1 LRPAAAEAANPA
13 RRVAALKSEK
23 KMKISGMLFKEIF
36 LKKNRLFSGLLAV
49 TLGVAVIVAIK
60 NISFYS
66 EKKISSELDTLGA
79 NILILPKSATVQDY
93 YQADL
98 QEDEIPE
105 EYVTKLTGS
114 GIKGLDNI
122 SPKLNVR
129 TEVQGQPVVVTG
141 ILPLN
146 EFKSKSVWAGA
157 LGIFTKP
164 EGCPPGGMMPIGAV
178 ASNPDRVINDLGRFQ
193 ALVGYEAA
201 EKMKIKKAG
210 EFKIKG
216 AVFTVMRVL
225 PQTGTIDDARVFIHL
240 KTMQP
245 LFDKKKV
252 LSAIEISG
260 CCSAISD
267 GLINK
272 INKALPDAKVV
283 TISQIVSTQIN
294 TNKIMNNISMILIV
308 IVLLMGAAGIANFM
322 FDDVYERRREIGILT
337 SMGAD
342 DRWIMK
348 LFLAK
353 AVLLGLAG
361 GVAGFI
367 LGSVIALVLGPG
379 IAGIQARPMP
389 MLGFTV
395 IIISIVT
402 SVAASIVP
410 VINAVKM
417 EPFAAIRED

>member
-1 LRPAAAEAANPA
+1 
-13 RRVAALKSEK
+13 V
-23 KMKISGMLFKEIF
+23 KIPGMLFKEIF

-105 EYVTKLTGS
+105 EYISKLTGS
-114 GIKGLDNI
+114 GIRGIDNI
-122 SPKLNVR
+122 SPKLNARISTV
-129 TEVQGQPVVVTG
+129 GSSVVVTG

-146 EFKSKSVWAGA
+146 EFKSKSVWSGA
-157 LGIFTKP
+157 TGIFSKP
-164 EGCPPGGMMPIGAV
+164 EGCAPEGFASPGNTCNVQKI
-178 ASNPDRVINDLGRFQ
+178 NQDRVISDLGRFQ
-193 ALVGYEAA
+193 ALVGYDAA
-201 EKMKIKKAG
+201 AKMNIKKDSM
-210 EFKIKG
+210 FKIKG
-216 AVFTVMRVL
+216 ENFTVMRVL

-245 LFDKKKV
+245 LFDKNKV
-252 LSAIEISG
+252 LSAIEIAG
-260 CCSAISD
+260 CCSAIST
-267 GLINK
+267 GLINQ
-272 INKALPDAKVV
+272 INKILPDAKVV

-294 TNKIMNNISMILIV
+294 TNKIMRSISIILII

-342 DRWIMK
+342 DGFIMK

-353 AVLLGLAG
+353 AVLLGLGG

-367 LGSVIALVLGPG
+367 LGSLIAVLLGPG
-379 IAGIQARPMP
+379 IAGIEARPMP
-389 MLGFTV
+389 LLGLIV
-395 IIISIVT
+395 VVISIIT
-402 SVAASIVP
+402 SVAASVMP

-417 EPFAAIRED
+417 DPFDVIGEDQ